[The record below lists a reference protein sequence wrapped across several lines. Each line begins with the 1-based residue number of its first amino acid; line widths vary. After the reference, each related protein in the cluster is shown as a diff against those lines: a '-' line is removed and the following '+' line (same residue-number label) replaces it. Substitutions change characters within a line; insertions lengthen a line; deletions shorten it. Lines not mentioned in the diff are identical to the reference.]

1 MKAEAIWFDFGG
13 VLSPSIA
20 ELYRVYECKTGVSRH
35 QMEAAMHEVARPLG
49 VQFQAPIELA
59 LMTQV
64 EWGKAMAAA
73 LTKLNP
79 GIDLSRC
86 DFDNHGEQWFADHSV
101 NPYMFDLFHEV
112 KRSGLKAAILT
123 NNTVE
128 WESAWRRMVGLDDV
142 TDCIIDS
149 CKVGL
154 RKPDP
159 EIFALAA
166 DALRVNNE
174 GCVLIDDVE
183 ENCEAARI
191 AGWHAI
197 HFVDSVE
204 VQNEVRALIRNSSSQ
219 SV

>member
-1 MKAEAIWFDFGG
+1 MTTQAIWFDFGG

-20 ELYRVYECKTGVSRH
+20 ELYRVYEGKTGINRQ

-64 EWGKAMAAA
+64 EWGQAMSTA
-73 LTKLNP
+73 LSKLYP
-79 GIDLSRC
+79 GIDLDRC
-86 DFDNHGEQWFADHSV
+86 DFDNHGEQWFADHLV
-101 NPYMFDLFHEV
+101 NPHMFELFHEV
-112 KRSGLKAAILT
+112 KAAGIKAAILT

-128 WESAWRRMVGLDDV
+128 WETPWRRMVGLDDV

-159 EIFALAA
+159 RIFALAA
-166 DALRVNNE
+166 RTLGVEDR

-183 ENCEAARI
+183 ENCTAARD
-191 AGWHAI
+191 AGWQAI
-197 HFVDSVE
+197 HFKDSLE
-204 VQNEVRALIRNSSSQ
+204 VRDAVRALLYPSR
-219 SV
+219 

>member
-1 MKAEAIWFDFGG
+1 MTTQAIWFDFGG

-20 ELYRVYECKTGVSRH
+20 ELYRVYEGKTGVNRQ

-64 EWGKAMAAA
+64 QWGRAMSEA
-73 LTKLNP
+73 LRKLNP

-86 DFDNHGEQWFADHSV
+86 DFDNHGEQWFADHEV
-101 NPYMFDLFHEV
+101 NPHMFELFHEV
-112 KRSGLKAAILT
+112 KAAGVKAAILT

-128 WESAWRRMVGLDDV
+128 WETPWRRMVGLDDV

-159 EIFALAA
+159 RIFALAA
-166 DALRVNNE
+166 RELGVEDQ

-183 ENCEAARI
+183 ENCEAARA
-191 AGWHAI
+191 AGWQAI
-197 HFVDSVE
+197 HFRDSLE
-204 VQNEVRALIRNSSSQ
+204 VRDAVRALLYPSR
-219 SV
+219 

>member
-1 MKAEAIWFDFGG
+1 MTTQAIWFDFGG

-20 ELYRVYECKTGVSRH
+20 ELYRVYEGKTGINRQ

-64 EWGKAMAAA
+64 EWGQAMSAA
-73 LTKLNP
+73 LRKLYP

-86 DFDNHGEQWFADHSV
+86 DFDNHGEQWFADHEV
-101 NPYMFDLFHEV
+101 NPHMFELFHEV
-112 KRSGLKAAILT
+112 KAAGVKAAILT

-128 WESAWRRMVGLDDV
+128 WETSWRRMVGLDDV
-142 TDCIIDS
+142 TDGIIDS

-159 EIFALAA
+159 RIFALAA
-166 DALRVNNE
+166 RELGVDDH

-183 ENCEAARI
+183 ENCEAARA
-191 AGWHAI
+191 AGWQAI
-197 HFVDSVE
+197 HFQDSLE
-204 VQNEVRALIRNSSSQ
+204 VCDAVRALLYPSR
-219 SV
+219 